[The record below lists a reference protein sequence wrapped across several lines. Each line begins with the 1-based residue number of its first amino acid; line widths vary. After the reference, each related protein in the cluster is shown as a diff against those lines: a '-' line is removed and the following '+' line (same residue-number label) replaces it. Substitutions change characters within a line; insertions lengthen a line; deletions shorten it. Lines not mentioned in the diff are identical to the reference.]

1 MTLKFCIK
9 KLAVDIYGGNAVYG
23 QAATVLGLLKL
34 EKILHYEDLN
44 IDELFACLAKL
55 FYKTDFEKLHF
66 PSTWAVLVLMEEV
79 GRPPSQKE

>member
-9 KLAVDIYGGNAVYG
+9 KLDVDIYGGNAVYG

-55 FYKTDFEKLHF
+55 FL
-66 PSTWAVLVLMEEV
+66 
-79 GRPPSQKE
+79 